1 MRFTTLAALAS
12 CIVAAHAHTHVW
24 GVWVNGVFQCVLPDK
39 CIVHYS
45 LTLLNITGEMGGT
58 GTFVLL
64 QTTT

>member
-1 MRFTTLAALAS
+1 MKFTTLAALAS

-39 CIVHYS
+39 YTVHYS
-45 LTLLNITGEMGGT
+45 FTLSNTIGEMEGI
-58 GTFVLL
+58 GTFVPL